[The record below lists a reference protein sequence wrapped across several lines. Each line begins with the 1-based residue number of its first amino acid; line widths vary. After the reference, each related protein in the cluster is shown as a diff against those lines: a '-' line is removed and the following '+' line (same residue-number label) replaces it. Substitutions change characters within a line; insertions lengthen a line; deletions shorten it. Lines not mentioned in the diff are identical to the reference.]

1 MVTVK
6 FLGPAEIRDA
16 AGMVTESY
24 AKGAI
29 VDLSPDRA
37 RRWIRRGK
45 AAAYQ
50 PPPAES
56 PAASS
61 TAGSGSRSRA
71 GKARRSRSSGP
82 GRASPPP
89 TSPDSAAA
97 SE

>member
-1 MVTVK
+1 MVVVK

-16 AGMVTESY
+16 AGRVTEAH

-45 AAAYQ
+45 AEAYV
-50 PPPAES
+50 PPA
-56 PAASS
+56 PAAEPSKS
-61 TAGSGSRSRA
+61 DSGSPSRA
-71 GKARRSRSSGP
+71 GKARRSRSSGR